1 MAKGPTKIV
10 SLTTRIERELT
21 VPAETITALGQQ
33 EMPRA
38 TVEVRWAAAPTVAVE
53 EEAAMVDA
61 MAMRS
66 RGEDMEDQTMTVEA
80 ETVGVIIG
88 EKGMEEVTGGMIAG
102 KGVVEEGKEE
112 EEEDEVEAMEEATAV
127 PLGQAP
133 VTARLLQSR
142 VEGVEAED
150 ITVDSGVEEAV
161 ETPLLSRIGGTM
173 AGLAAQ
179 MCLRIAQC
187 SQWGEALIPPNHPLR
202 PLATLFPRSPSALG
216 RREATRALA
225 VTDLMPTTRIQ

>member
-38 TVEVRWAAAPTVAVE
+38 TVEVRWAAAPTVAAEV
-53 EEAAMVDA
+53 EAAMVDA

-88 EKGMEEVTGGMIAG
+88 EKGMAEVTGGMIAG
-102 KGVVEEGKEE
+102 KGVVEEGKVEE
-112 EEEDEVEAMEEATAV
+112 EEEEGEEEATAV

-142 VEGVEAED
+142 VGEVEVED

-161 ETPLLSRIGGTM
+161 ETLLLSRIGGTV

-179 MCLRIAQC
+179 MCLRIARC

-225 VTDLMPTTRIQ
+225 VTDLTPTTRIQ

>member
-1 MAKGPTKIV
+1 M
-10 SLTTRIERELT
+10 

-33 EMPRA
+33 EMPRV
-38 TVEVRWAAAPTVAVE
+38 TVEVRWAAAPTVAAE

-61 MAMRS
+61 MVMRS

-142 VEGVEAED
+142 VEGVEVED
-150 ITVDSGVEEAV
+150 ITVGSGVEEAV
-161 ETPLLSRIGGTM
+161 ETPLLSRIGGTV
-173 AGLAAQ
+173 AELAAQ

-187 SQWGEALIPPNHPLR
+187 SQWGEALTPPNHPLR

>member
-38 TVEVRWAAAPTVAVE
+38 TVEVRWAAAPTVAAEV
-53 EEAAMVDA
+53 EAAMVDA

-88 EKGMEEVTGGMIAG
+88 EKGMAEVTGGMIVG
-102 KGVVEEGKEE
+102 RVEEEVEVEGGKEE
-112 EEEDEVEAMEEATAV
+112 EVEGMEAPHGQAQTTTQLLPSRVEVGATAV
-127 PLGQAP
+127 ASA
-133 VTARLLQSR
+133 V
-142 VEGVEAED
+142 VEAARMLPPSL
-150 ITVDSGVEEAV
+150 IGVTE
-161 ETPLLSRIGGTM
+161 
-173 AGLAAQ
+173 AGLEAQ
-179 MCLRIAQC
+179 MCPRIVLC
-187 SQWGEALIPPNHPLR
+187 SQWGEDSTRPLQSHPLAIHC
-202 PLATLFPRSPSALG
+202 PLSPSEQAL
-216 RREATRALA
+216 REATQAP
-225 VTDLMPTTRIQ
+225 VETDLMLTTRTQ

>member
-1 MAKGPTKIV
+1 MA
-10 SLTTRIERELT
+10 
-21 VPAETITALGQQ
+21 
-33 EMPRA
+33 
-38 TVEVRWAAAPTVAVE
+38 
-53 EEAAMVDA
+53 
-61 MAMRS
+61 
-66 RGEDMEDQTMTVEA
+66 
-80 ETVGVIIG
+80 
-88 EKGMEEVTGGMIAG
+88 EVTGGMIAG
-102 KGVVEEGKEE
+102 KGVVEEGKVEE
-112 EEEDEVEAMEEATAV
+112 EGEEEATAV

-142 VEGVEAED
+142 VGEVEVED

-161 ETPLLSRIGGTM
+161 ETLLLSRIGGTV

-179 MCLRIAQC
+179 MCLRIARC

-225 VTDLMPTTRIQ
+225 VTDLTPTTRIQ

>member
-10 SLTTRIERELT
+10 SLTTRIERELM

-38 TVEVRWAAAPTVAVE
+38 TVEVRWAAAPTVAAE

-61 MAMRS
+61 MVMRS

-142 VEGVEAED
+142 VEGVEVED